1 MNTFTYCYWLMGFF
15 ELMNPTTVSKEQ
27 VKSIEEHLKLVE
39 KKEDGIF
46 CSWFQGFLD
55 FNEGNELNDQQIKKI
70 RTKLS
75 EEFLK
80 IIDPS
85 YPKNEQKDLL
95 ELHQTGEI
103 KPPEKPQYEVLC

>member
-1 MNTFTYCYWLMGFF
+1 MNDFTYCYWLMGFF
-15 ELMNPTTVSKEQ
+15 ELINPTTISKEQ
-27 VKSIEEHLKLVE
+27 VQSIKAHLKLVE
-39 KKEDGIF
+39 KKEGIF
-46 CSWFQGFLD
+46 CNWLQGFLD
-55 FNEGNELNDQQIKKI
+55 FNEEKEWEAQQVKKI

-95 ELHQTGEI
+95 ELHQNGKI
-103 KPPEKPQYEVLC
+103 KPQEKSQYEVLC